1 MFAFRYLDARAPT
14 TVYLPCDQPRLQPGA
29 PPPPRAR
36 FQLLP
41 FPGSGSGSSSRA
53 REARGTHDAVLMGYL
68 SRERCAE
75 ACRALGDAAAGPVPL
90 PLQDAMHVAQLYR
103 APLVVELARYC
114 DLETR
119 QEVCDAFFARTPGA
133 EGSGEGGGGGGAVS
147 SNAVFFLE

>member
-14 TVYLPCDQPRLQPGA
+14 TVFLPCDQPRLHPGA

-41 FPGSGSGSSSRA
+41 FPDAAATAA
-53 REARGTHDAVLMGYL
+53 RRPVRGAHDAVLMAYL

-75 ACRALGDAAAGPVPL
+75 ACRELGDNAAGPVPL

-119 QEVCDAFFARTPGA
+119 QEVCDAFFAR
-133 EGSGEGGGGGGAVS
+133 SGGGAMMS

>member
-41 FPGSGSGSSSRA
+41 FPGSGSGSRA

-133 EGSGEGGGGGGAVS
+133 EGSASAIS